1 MTPAARPR
9 SRQILIVDDHELV
22 RLGMS
27 TLLGA
32 GASGAGSPAVLEAGS
47 LSQALALYAAH
58 KSSIDLVLL
67 DLHLPDTHGLSGL
80 RSFLACHPCARI
92 VALSGDNDP
101 GLMREAMRVGALAF
115 LSKSGRMA
123 EVVDFVRTLAG
134 QGPEPHASS
143 TIEDDSETLA
153 TRIVQTRD
161 GESVHLTQRQ
171 SALLDDLLTGLSNRE
186 IATRMGLAEGTV
198 KNHVSA
204 LLLVFGV
211 RSRAQLI
218 SRLR

>member
-1 MTPAARPR
+1 MPPAARPC

-32 GASGAGSPAVLEAGS
+32 AASDAGAPVVLEAGS
-47 LSQALALYAAH
+47 LSQALALYAEH
-58 KSSIDLVLL
+58 KASIDLVLL
-67 DLHLPDTHGLSGL
+67 DLHLPDAHGLSGL
-80 RSFLACHPCARI
+80 RSFLACHPRARI

-101 GLMREAMRVGALAF
+101 GLMREALRVGALAF
-115 LSKSGRMA
+115 LSKSGQMA

-134 QGPEPHASS
+134 EDPEPPASS
-143 TIEDDSETLA
+143 TASNDSETLV
-153 TRIVQTRD
+153 TRVVQTRD

-171 SALLDDLLTGLSNRE
+171 GALLDDLLTGFSNRE

-198 KNHVSA
+198 KNNVSA